1 MKFTAALYTLALAL
15 PLLAEARALSPDA
28 LEARAGNNGRQ
39 RKAGAQGKGNAAKGA
54 GAGAAAAAAA
64 AASAKAAA
72 AAKAG
77 AVRYSTFSC
86 NWV

>member
-1 MKFTAALYTLALAL
+1 MKLTAALYTLALAL

-39 RKAGAQGKGNAAKGA
+39 RKGGAQAKGNAAKGA
-54 GAGAAAAAAA
+54 GAGAAAAA
-64 AASAKAAA
+64 SAA

-77 AVRYSTFSC
+77 ANGR
-86 NWV
+86 